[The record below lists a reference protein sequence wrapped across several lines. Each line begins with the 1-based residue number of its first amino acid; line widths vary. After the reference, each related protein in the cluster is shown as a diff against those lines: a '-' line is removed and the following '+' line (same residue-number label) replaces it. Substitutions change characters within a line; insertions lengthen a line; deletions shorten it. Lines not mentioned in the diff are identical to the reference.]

1 LSESIKIQEIKELD
15 HLDLLASQMV
25 EGFITGLHKSP
36 YHGFSVEFLE
46 HRLYNTGESTR
57 NIDWK
62 VYAKTDKLFVKRFEE
77 ETNLRC
83 IVALDNSSSM
93 YYPEGENLKIKFS
106 ILATAALTYLFQR
119 QRDAFGLSIF
129 TDGIDWKSEV
139 KSTQSHLQKLYIQL
153 EQVWREGQ
161 KKAESKATR
170 TSEVLHQLAD
180 SIHKRSLVIVF
191 SDMLFNEE
199 NPIDFFAALQHL
211 KHNKHEV
218 LLFQTLHHPSELE
231 FQFED
236 RPYLFVDAETGEEVK
251 VKPADLRSSY
261 QESIEKH
268 RAEIKS
274 WCNKAKISLVEVDV
288 TEPVSKVLLE
298 YLIKRNKMK

>member
-1 LSESIKIQEIKELD
+1 LSQNIQIQEIKELQN
-15 HLDLLASQMV
+15 LDLLAAQMV

-46 HRLYNTGESTR
+46 HRLYNSGESTR

-62 VYAKTDKLFVKRFEE
+62 VFAKTDKLFVKRFEE

-83 IVALDNSSSM
+83 VIALDNSSSM
-93 YYPEGENLKIKFS
+93 YYPEKENLKIKFS
-106 ILATAALTYLFQR
+106 ILASAALAYLLQR

-129 TDGIDWKSEV
+129 TDQLDWKSEV
-139 KSTQSHLQKLYIQL
+139 KSTSGHLQKIYLQL

-161 KKAESKATR
+161 KQSGKRTR

-199 NPIDFFAALQHL
+199 EPGAFFAALQHL

-218 LLFQTLHHPSELE
+218 LLFQTLHHSSELQFE
-231 FQFED
+231 FED
-236 RPYLFVDAETGEEVK
+236 RPHLFVDAETGEEIK
-251 VKPADLRSSY
+251 VQPAALRESY
-261 QESIEKH
+261 RQNLDVH
-268 RAEIKS
+268 LAEIRD

-288 TEPVSKVLLE
+288 NRSVDKVLLE

>member
-1 LSESIKIQEIKELD
+1 MSQNLQIQEIKELQN
-15 HLDLLASQMV
+15 LDLLAAQMV

-46 HRLYNTGESTR
+46 HRLYNSGESTR

-62 VYAKTDKLFVKRFEE
+62 VFAKTDKLFVKRFEE

-83 IVALDNSSSM
+83 VIALDNSSSM

-106 ILATAALTYLFQR
+106 ILATAALAYLLQR

-129 TDGIDWKSEV
+129 THQLDWKSEV
-139 KSTQSHLQKLYIQL
+139 KSTYSHLQKIYLHL
-153 EQVWREGQ
+153 EEIWREGQ
-161 KKAESKATR
+161 KQTGKGTR
-170 TSEVLHQLAD
+170 TSEVLHRLAD

-199 NPIDFFAALQHL
+199 EPDAFFAALQHL

-218 LLFQTLHHPSELE
+218 LLFQTLHQASELE
-231 FQFED
+231 FDFED
-236 RPYLFVDAETGEEVK
+236 RPHLFVDAETGEEIK
-251 VKPADLRSSY
+251 VQPAALRESY
-261 QESIEKH
+261 QQNLEAHLSKI
-268 RAEIKS
+268 RD
-274 WCNKAKISLVEVDV
+274 WCNKAKINLVEVDV
-288 TEPVSKVLLE
+288 NEPVDKVLLE
-298 YLIKRNKMK
+298 YLIKRNRMK

>member
-1 LSESIKIQEIKELD
+1 MSQNIQIQEIKELQN
-15 HLDLLASQMV
+15 LDLLAAQMV

-46 HRLYNTGESTR
+46 HRLYNSGESTR

-62 VYAKTDKLFVKRFEE
+62 VFAKTDKLFVKRFEE

-83 IVALDNSSSM
+83 VIALDNSSSM
-93 YYPEGENLKIKFS
+93 YYPEKENLKIKFS
-106 ILATAALTYLFQR
+106 ILASAALAYLLQR

-129 TDGIDWKSEV
+129 TDQLDWKSEV
-139 KSTQSHLQKLYIQL
+139 KSTSGHLQKIYLQL

-161 KKAESKATR
+161 KQSGKRTR

-199 NPIDFFAALQHL
+199 EPGAFFAALQHL

-218 LLFQTLHHPSELE
+218 LLFQTLHHSSELQFE
-231 FQFED
+231 FED
-236 RPYLFVDAETGEEVK
+236 RPHLFVDAETGEEIK
-251 VKPADLRSSY
+251 VQPAALRESY
-261 QESIEKH
+261 RQNLDVH
-268 RAEIKS
+268 LAEIRD

-288 TEPVSKVLLE
+288 NRSVDKVLLE

>member
-1 LSESIKIQEIKELD
+1 LSQNIQIQEIKELQN
-15 HLDLLASQMV
+15 LDLLAAQMV

-46 HRLYNTGESTR
+46 HRLYNSGESTR

-62 VYAKTDKLFVKRFEE
+62 VFAKTDKLFVKRFEE

-83 IVALDNSSSM
+83 IIALDNSSSM
-93 YYPEGENLKIKFS
+93 YYPAGENLKIKFS
-106 ILATAALTYLFQR
+106 ILASAALAYLLQR
-119 QRDAFGLSIF
+119 QRNAFGLSIF
-129 TDGIDWKSEV
+129 TNQLDWKSEV
-139 KSTQSHLQKLYIQL
+139 KSTTLHLQKLYLQL
-153 EQVWREGQ
+153 EQMWREGQ
-161 KKAESKATR
+161 QASRKKTR

-199 NPIDFFAALQHL
+199 DPASFFAALQHL

-218 LLFQTLHHPSELE
+218 LLFQTLHHPSELYFE
-231 FQFED
+231 FED
-236 RPYLFVDAETGEEVK
+236 RPHLFIDAETGEEIK
-251 VKPADLRSSY
+251 IQPAALRETY
-261 QESIEKH
+261 TKNLQQH
-268 RAEIKS
+268 MAEIKD
-274 WCNKAKISLVEVDV
+274 WCNKAKIKLVEVDV
-288 TEPVSKVLLE
+288 TLPVDKVLLE

>member
-1 LSESIKIQEIKELD
+1 MSQNIQIQEIKELQN
-15 HLDLLASQMV
+15 LDLLAAQMV

-46 HRLYNTGESTR
+46 HRLYNSGESTR

-62 VYAKTDKLFVKRFEE
+62 VFAKTDKLFVKRFEE

-83 IVALDNSSSM
+83 IIALDNSSSM

-106 ILATAALTYLFQR
+106 ILATAALAYLLQR

-129 TDGIDWKSEV
+129 TNQLDWKSEV
-139 KSTQSHLQKLYIQL
+139 KSTYSHLQKIYLHL
-153 EQVWREGQ
+153 EQIWREGQ
-161 KKAESKATR
+161 QQTGKGTR
-170 TSEVLHQLAD
+170 TSEVLHRLAD

-199 NPIDFFAALQHL
+199 EPDAFFAALQHL

-218 LLFQTLHHPSELE
+218 LLFQTLHHTSELQFE
-231 FQFED
+231 FED
-236 RPYLFVDAETGEEVK
+236 RPHLFVDAETGEEIK
-251 VKPADLRSSY
+251 VQPAALRESY
-261 QESIEKH
+261 QENLELHLNKI
-268 RAEIKS
+268 RD
-274 WCNKAKISLVEVDV
+274 WCNKAKINLVEVDV
-288 TEPVSKVLLE
+288 DQSVDKVLLE
-298 YLIKRNKMK
+298 YLIKRNRMK